1 MINGEGNLSEQKFS
15 LQEYFSKYLT
25 EIRGLKK
32 ASVNHYMEGLDST
45 VSRYL
50 AQHGLVQKSIF
61 EIRTIEDLQE
71 IKRILLKDKDFHDM
85 DERGHRMYSAAFNR
99 YMDFADGE
107 WIKAYQNGSEE
118 LEKFDEPF
126 PVKEYRLIDQEKR
139 RARSYIIKKQVEE
152 ASHYLCEFNH
162 DHQTFIVNKTDHQ
175 YMEGHHAIPLFKQD
189 SFQNSLDVYA
199 NVVCLCPICHRLLH
213 YGRQSDKEVV
223 LNKIYHDRGERLA
236 KCGIYLSKSE
246 FVKIACR

>member
-71 IKRILLKDKDFHDM
+71 IKRILLKDKDFH
-85 DERGHRMYSAAFNR
+85 G
-99 YMDFADGE
+99 
-107 WIKAYQNGSEE
+107 
-118 LEKFDEPF
+118 
-126 PVKEYRLIDQEKR
+126 
-139 RARSYIIKKQVEE
+139 
-152 ASHYLCEFNH
+152 
-162 DHQTFIVNKTDHQ
+162 
-175 YMEGHHAIPLFKQD
+175 
-189 SFQNSLDVYA
+189 
-199 NVVCLCPICHRLLH
+199 
-213 YGRQSDKEVV
+213 
-223 LNKIYHDRGERLA
+223 
-236 KCGIYLSKSE
+236 
-246 FVKIACR
+246 